1 MSAAGVV
8 NAFTVD
14 VEEWFHI
21 CGVDTLAPDHW
32 SGLPSRVTLTT
43 RLLLDDMNACGVRGT
58 FLVVGW
64 VAERHP
70 ELVREIAAAG
80 HEFGSHG
87 YLHRRAYEMSRDEF
101 RRDLQR
107 SLRAITDACGAE
119 IQSFR
124 APEWSITR
132 DSLWALDELAANGIT
147 IDASMAP
154 LKLVGDPALPRC
166 PHVRHTPEGDVLEL
180 PPLVAD
186 RFGQTMPMGW
196 GWGLRMSSPRRVQHT
211 IDRMNATG
219 APAVITV
226 HPWEIDPEP
235 PHVPLPLRLRFGHY
249 FRLAGFRERLRD
261 VMRHGRF
268 GTLKEAAASVA

>member
-1 MSAAGVV
+1 MSPTGVV

-21 CGVDTLAPDHW
+21 CGVDTLSPDQW
-32 SGLPSRVTLTT
+32 IALPSRVEMTT
-43 RLLLDDMNACGVRGT
+43 RMLLDDMSACGVRGT

-64 VAERHP
+64 IAERYPH
-70 ELVREIAAAG
+70 LVREIVSAG
-80 HEFGSHG
+80 HDVGSHG
-87 YLHRRAYEMSRDEF
+87 YLHRRAYEMSREEF

-107 SLRAITDACGAE
+107 SLGAIADAGGTNVEC
-119 IQSFR
+119 FR
-124 APEWSITR
+124 APEWSITGE
-132 DSLWALDELAANGIT
+132 SLWALDELAANGIT

-154 LKLVGDPALPRC
+154 LKLVGDLGLPRR
-166 PHVRHTPEGDVLEL
+166 PHIRHTPEGNVLEM

-186 RFGQTMPMGW
+186 RFFQTMPMGW
-196 GWGLRMSSPRRVQHT
+196 GWGLRMSSPARVRHT

-226 HPWEIDPEP
+226 HPWEIDPDP
-235 PHVPLPLRLRFGHY
+235 PVVTLPLRLRFAHY
-249 FRLAGFRERLRD
+249 FRLAGFRERLQA

-268 GTLKEAAASVA
+268 ATLREAAASVA